1 MPRSVAPW
9 CAREFDEWL
18 AARLVPSQLHLTE
31 EARVVGLAIAEDMPV
46 PRHMRVGI
54 LGPNPEERG
63 TLPAQVREL
72 YAMSWTQA
80 HEAAFRAVTAGV
92 RKIRQV
98 VPRLVRAGATLVIAR
113 KRA

>member
-54 LGPNPEERG
+54 LGTNLVVRG
-63 TLPAQVREL
+63 TLPAQVRAPL
-72 YAMSWTQA
+72 AMSWKPA
-80 HEAAFRAVTAGV
+80 PDAPVRDVAAGV
-92 RKIRQV
+92 RTRARQCV
-98 VPRLVRAGATLVIAR
+98 E
-113 KRA
+113 